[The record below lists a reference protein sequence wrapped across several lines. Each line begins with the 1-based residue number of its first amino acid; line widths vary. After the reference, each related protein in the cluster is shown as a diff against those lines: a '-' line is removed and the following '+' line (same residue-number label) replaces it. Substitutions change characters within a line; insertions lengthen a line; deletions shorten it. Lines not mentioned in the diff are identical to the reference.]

1 MKQYVCSICGYV
13 HDEAQNG
20 PWDALPADWKC
31 PICKAD
37 KSAFAEKKA
46 EASATA
52 PVEALTAEKE
62 LSAMELSIICSNLAR
77 GCEKQY
83 MAQQAEDFFRL
94 ADVFKVKATPAKQ
107 AEFSDLLNL
116 IENDLNSG
124 YPHAHAVA
132 KANNDRG
139 AQRALVWSEK
149 VSRMLRS
156 LLTRYAEEGDAMLAN
171 TGVYVCTI
179 CGFVSVGEKAPEQCP
194 VCKVPSWKFEQMKE
208 GVV

>member
-1 MKQYVCSICGYV
+1 MKQYVCSVCGYV
-13 HDEAQNG
+13 HDEAQAG
-20 PWDALPADWKC
+20 LWSDLPADWKC

-37 KSAFAEKKA
+37 KTAFSEKQA
-46 EASATA
+46 EASAASIET
-52 PVEALTAEKE
+52 LTAEKE
-62 LSAMELSIICSNLAR
+62 LSAMEISVICSNLAR

-83 MAQQAEDFFRL
+83 MAQQAEDFFQL
-94 ADVFKVKATPAKQ
+94 AEVFRAKAAPVET

-116 IENDLNSG
+116 IEQDLNSG
-124 YPHAHAVA
+124 YPYANTVA
-132 KANNDRG
+132 KANHDRG

-156 LLTRYAEEGDAMLAN
+156 LLTRYAEEGDAMLEN
-171 TGVYVCTI
+171 SGVYVCTI

-208 GVV
+208 AVV